1 MVQSLTEVTLL
12 AAWTSQN
19 ARPAAFLGLDLSEN
33 QNRRHRREEN
43 PDLDLISME
52 IFWTLQCLEGLRNGR
67 H

>member
-19 ARPAAFLGLDLSEN
+19 ACPAAFLGLDSSE
-33 QNRRHRREEN
+33 NRRHRSEEN